1 MGNVT
6 HCLRPEPEGVEE
18 YKEEKPEP
26 KTYPHPID
34 GAHSHNE
41 KLGKLEV
48 RRWARMGKRMSP
60 RAQCC
65 DDQVA
70 SRLRITGVLSKH
82 ETFWQVHLL

>member
-48 RRWARMGKRMSP
+48 RRWARMGK
-60 RAQCC
+60 
-65 DDQVA
+65 
-70 SRLRITGVLSKH
+70 
-82 ETFWQVHLL
+82 